1 MTFPVVVTGGCGFI
15 GREVSTQL
23 VALGHEVTVIDDL
36 SKDASTAP
44 PGVNFVRLDLT
55 DSAATLDALKG
66 FKHCVHLAAKI
77 GGIGYFHKYPATILA
92 ENDRMYAS
100 VFGACATHDY
110 TRIVYVSS
118 SMVFESATVFP
129 SKESD
134 LPTTPVPCSAYGF
147 SKLSGEWY
155 CRSFLREHGLPYTI
169 IRPFN
174 AYGVNE
180 APGDEIGEAHVI
192 PDLAWK
198 LLGGQSPLELLGD
211 GLQTRCYTHVSDIAR
226 GICLALNSEKAI
238 NEDFNTSTGEE
249 TSVLE
254 LAAEVWK
261 LIRPESEPTYT
272 HVDAFK
278 HDVRRRVPDV
288 TKARDV
294 LGFEAQVSLTS
305 GLPPVIDWLRERY
318 ATHGP
323 K

>member
-147 SKLSGEWY
+147 SKLSGEW
-155 CRSFLREHGLPYTI
+155 
-169 IRPFN
+169 
-174 AYGVNE
+174 
-180 APGDEIGEAHVI
+180 
-192 PDLAWK
+192 
-198 LLGGQSPLELLGD
+198 
-211 GLQTRCYTHVSDIAR
+211 
-226 GICLALNSEKAI
+226 
-238 NEDFNTSTGEE
+238 
-249 TSVLE
+249 
-254 LAAEVWK
+254 
-261 LIRPESEPTYT
+261 
-272 HVDAFK
+272 
-278 HDVRRRVPDV
+278 
-288 TKARDV
+288 
-294 LGFEAQVSLTS
+294 
-305 GLPPVIDWLRERY
+305 
-318 ATHGP
+318 
-323 K
+323 